1 MQLKINANKLKQL
14 RESRCW
20 SQQQLADMSGLSLK
34 TVQRIEAKSVA
45 SQESVKCLGAVF
57 DIAITEL
64 LADVALTDNPAP
76 DSPQPG
82 KEAVTAPLPIENDH
96 EKSRQTEQGK
106 LEIRKL
112 HIAFWVVLASHLFGF
127 YGIFTAFGE
136 QRIDESTF
144 QLLKNAVSIAL
155 VISAIVY
162 VFKHTRLKKKYGL
175 GSSLL

>member
-20 SQQQLADMSGLSLK
+20 SQQQLADMSGLSLR

-57 DIAITEL
+57 DIAISEL
-64 LADVALTDNPAP
+64 FADDVLTDNPAP
-76 DSPQPG
+76 DSSQPD
-82 KEAVTAPLPIENDH
+82 KEALSAPSSIENDH
-96 EKSRQTEQGK
+96 NKSLQTEQGK

-112 HIAFWVVLASHLFGF
+112 HIAFWIVLASHLFGF
-127 YGIFTAFGE
+127 YGIFSAFGE

-144 QLLKNAVSIAL
+144 QLLKNTVSIAL

-162 VFKHTRLKKKYGL
+162 FL
-175 GSSLL
+175 SIIA

>member
-20 SQQQLADMSGLSLK
+20 SQQQLAEMSGLSLR

-57 DIAITEL
+57 DIAISEL
-64 LADVALTDNPAP
+64 FADDVLTDNPAP
-76 DSPQPG
+76 DSSQPD
-82 KEAVTAPLPIENDH
+82 KEALSAPSSIENDH
-96 EKSRQTEQGK
+96 NKSLQTEQGK

-112 HIAFWVVLASHLFGF
+112 HIAFWIVLASHLFGF
-127 YGIFTAFGE
+127 YGIFSAFGE

-144 QLLKNAVSIAL
+144 QLLKNTVSIAL

-162 VFKHTRLKKKYGL
+162 FL
-175 GSSLL
+175 SIIA

>member
-20 SQQQLADMSGLSLK
+20 SQQQLADMSGLSLR

-57 DIAITEL
+57 DIAISEL
-64 LADVALTDNPAP
+64 FADDVLTDNPAP
-76 DSPQPG
+76 DSSQPD
-82 KEAVTAPLPIENDH
+82 KEALSAPSSIENDH
-96 EKSRQTEQGK
+96 NKSLQTEQGK

-112 HIAFWVVLASHLFGF
+112 HIAFWIVLASHLFGF
-127 YGIFTAFGE
+127 YGIFSAFGE

-144 QLLKNAVSIAL
+144 QLLKNTVSIAL

-162 VFKHTRLKKKYGL
+162 FFKHNRLKKKYGL

>member
-1 MQLKINANKLKQL
+1 MELKINADKLKQL

-20 SQQQLADMSGLSLK
+20 SQQQLADMSGLSLR

-45 SQESVKCLGAVF
+45 SQESIKCLGAVF

-64 LADVALTDNPAP
+64 FADNALTDNPAP
-76 DSPQPG
+76 DSPQPDE
-82 KEAVTAPLPIENDH
+82 EAISAPSSIENDH
-96 EKSRQTEQGK
+96 NKSLQTEQGK

-112 HIAFWVVLASHLFGF
+112 HIAFWIVLASHLFGF
-127 YGIFTAFGE
+127 YGIFSAFGE

-144 QLLKNAVSIAL
+144 QLLKNTVSIAL
-155 VISAIVY
+155 VFSAIVFF
-162 VFKHTRLKKKYGL
+162 FKHTRLKKKYGL